1 MSVIAIGSVRSCG
14 ATTLAAGL
22 AMLWPQGGSSRLLV
36 EADPAGGTLAA
47 DAGLA
52 VEPGL
57 VSLAAAARRG
67 GSPDLVF
74 QHCQHLADGTAVL
87 CGPPGADRAR
97 SALTMAAG
105 VVGRLGDLDVVVF
118 VDCGRLD
125 PGGPSSELFN
135 RADIGVLVVRP
146 RLADLHALA
155 ALLEGQDSA
164 HATRVLVLVGSG
176 PYPAGEVTQALAV
189 PVAGQVPW
197 DPDSADALASTTPTS
212 RRLTRAPLVRSIRT
226 LADDLAGRVRPNA
239 ASLPTDPEATAS
251 HVMEGSK

>member
-22 AMLWPQGGSSRLLV
+22 AMLWPQGGGSRLLV

-52 VEPGL
+52 AEPGL

-105 VVGRLGDLDVVVF
+105 LVGGLGDLDAAVF

-125 PGGPSSELFN
+125 PAGPSSKLFD
-135 RADIGVLVVRP
+135 RADIGVIVVRP

-164 HATRVLVLVGSG
+164 HETRVLVLVGAG
-176 PYPAGEVTQALAV
+176 PYPAGEITQALAV

-197 DPDSADALASTTPTS
+197 DPVSADALPSTTPTS
-212 RRLTRAPLVRSIRT
+212 RRLTRTPLVRSIRSLT
-226 LADDLAGRVRPNA
+226 GELAGRVGPKT
-239 ASLPTDPEATAS
+239 ASLRTESEATAS